1 MNLVVGG
8 GGRGEDI
15 GGFFFFRVH
24 ADENRLYAYAFSSRA
39 FDAVN
44 KLYPKKFSELSVS
57 MDEYSNLLV
66 KAVQRKEEQ
75 ESDHLYDFARPA
87 LNEMV
92 SAAVQRLVGAKHG
105 IAYPLRLKQG
115 KATGVVLFSV
125 GDQAI
130 DARQRVLLEAF
141 RSQLELAFENV
152 LEFERVVKRYQK
164 SVVPADENKPTAHFM
179 LRITP
184 KQNMLLEQRA
194 KEVGLDKTSYIRS
207 WIDSG
212 AKR

>member
-1 MNLVVGG
+1 MALYSKVQRENLDVIEKINAVFLGTRDFRQLAERAVNLMTAELKSEG
-8 GGRGEDI
+8 I
-15 GGFFFFRVH
+15 LSASIFRVH

-141 RSQLELAFENV
+141 R
-152 LEFERVVKRYQK
+152 
-164 SVVPADENKPTAHFM
+164 
-179 LRITP
+179 
-184 KQNMLLEQRA
+184 
-194 KEVGLDKTSYIRS
+194 
-207 WIDSG
+207 
-212 AKR
+212 